1 MKKFRTIEKVFKGPS
16 PHMVGDGFKVS
27 QYLPV
32 GINNEKRLSPFLL
45 LDYHAP
51 HYYEPLSVIRGVGAH
66 PHRGFETVT
75 IAYDGKVEHHDNKGN
90 HGIIG
95 PGDVQW
101 MTAASGIIHKEYH
114 EAEFGKNGGILHMI
128 QLWINLPR
136 DKKMS
141 EPKYQTLLKENMG
154 TLTLGNNQGE
164 ISIIAGEVN
173 GVKGPASTFT
183 NINIYNVTLYNK
195 GKVLLNEPSP
205 FNTGILVL
213 KGDVK
218 VNEQNVCREGD
229 FILFDN
235 VEGNISIEAVTQD
248 ALFVVL
254 SGEPINEPIVSHGPF
269 VMNTREEIYE
279 AYNDFNNNKFGPD
292 EF

>member
-1 MKKFRTIEKVFKGPS
+1 MKNFRTIENIFQGPK
-16 PHMVGDGFKVS
+16 PHMVGDGFRVS

-32 GINNEKRLSPFLL
+32 GIKDIERLSPFLL

-51 HYYEPLSVIRGVGAH
+51 YYYEPSSTRLGVGAH

-101 MTAASGIIHKEYH
+101 MTAASGIMHKEYH
-114 EAEFGKNGGILHMI
+114 ESEFSKNGGVLHMI
-128 QLWINLPR
+128 QLWVNLPK
-136 DKKMS
+136 DKKMI

-154 TLTLGNNQGE
+154 TFNLDNNYGE
-164 ISIIAGEVN
+164 VSIIAGEFQ

-183 NINIYNVTLYNK
+183 NINIYNINLKNY
-195 GKVLLNEPSP
+195 GKTILRERGD

-213 KGDVK
+213 KGQIK
-218 VNEQNVCREGD
+218 INEEKLCKDTDFVLFHNIEGE
-229 FILFDN
+229 IS
-235 VEGNISIEAVTQD
+235 VEAISEE
-248 ALFVVL
+248 ALFIVL
-254 SGEPINEPIVSHGPF
+254 SGEPINEPIVSYGPF
-269 VMNTREEIYE
+269 VMNTIEEIHE
-279 AYNDFNNNKFGPD
+279 AYEDFRRNKFGT
-292 EF
+292 ENF

>member
-1 MKKFRTIEKVFKGPS
+1 MKNFRTIENIFKGPES
-16 PHMVGDGFKVS
+16 HMVGDGFKVS

-32 GINNEKRLSPFLL
+32 GIKDIERLSPFLL

-51 HYYEPLSVIRGVGAH
+51 HYYEPSSTRRGVGAH

-101 MTAASGIIHKEYH
+101 MTAAYGILHKEYH
-114 EAEFGKNGGILHMI
+114 ETEFSKSGGTLHMI
-128 QLWINLPR
+128 QLWVNLPR
-136 DKKMS
+136 DKKMI

-154 TLTLGNNQGE
+154 TFKLDDNNGE
-164 ISIIAGEVN
+164 VSIIAGEFN

-183 NINIYNVTLYNK
+183 NINVYNINLKNY
-195 GKVLLNEPSP
+195 GKVILNEPGN

-213 KGDVK
+213 KGEVK
-218 VNEQNVCREGD
+218 INEDNICNETD
-229 FILFDN
+229 FIVFDN
-235 VEGNISIEAVTQD
+235 IEANISVESITEE
-248 ALFVVL
+248 ALFIVL
-254 SGEPINEPIVSHGPF
+254 SGQPINEPIASHGPF
-269 VMNTREEIYE
+269 VMNTVEEIYE
-279 AYNDFNNNKFGPD
+279 AYEDFRNNKFGT
-292 EF
+292 ENF

>member
-1 MKKFRTIEKVFKGPS
+1 MKNFRTIENIFQGPK
-16 PHMVGDGFKVS
+16 PHMVGDGFRVS

-32 GINNEKRLSPFLL
+32 GIKDIERLSPFLL

-51 HYYEPLSVIRGVGAH
+51 YYYEPSSTRLGVGSH

-101 MTAASGIIHKEYH
+101 MTAASGIMHKEYH
-114 EAEFGKNGGILHMI
+114 ESEFSKNGGVLHMI
-128 QLWINLPR
+128 QLWVNLPK
-136 DKKMS
+136 DKKMI

-154 TLTLGNNQGE
+154 TFNLDNNYGE
-164 ISIIAGEVN
+164 VSIIAGEFQ

-183 NINIYNVTLYNK
+183 NINIYNINLKNY
-195 GKVLLNEPSP
+195 GKTILRERGD

-213 KGDVK
+213 KGQIK
-218 VNEQNVCREGD
+218 INEEKLCKDTDFVLFHNIEGE
-229 FILFDN
+229 IS
-235 VEGNISIEAVTQD
+235 VEAMSEE
-248 ALFVVL
+248 ALFIVL
-254 SGEPINEPIVSHGPF
+254 SGEPINEPIVSYGPF
-269 VMNTREEIYE
+269 VMNTIEEIHE
-279 AYNDFNNNKFGPD
+279 AYEDFRKNKFGT
-292 EF
+292 ENF

>member
-1 MKKFRTIEKVFKGPS
+1 MKKFRTIENIFQGPK
-16 PHMVGDGFKVS
+16 PHMVGDGFRVS

-32 GINNEKRLSPFLL
+32 GIKDIERLSPFLL

-51 HYYEPLSVIRGVGAH
+51 YYYEPSSTRLGVGAH

-101 MTAASGIIHKEYH
+101 MTAASGIMHKEYH
-114 EAEFGKNGGILHMI
+114 ESEFSKNGGVLHMI
-128 QLWINLPR
+128 QLWVNLPK
-136 DKKMS
+136 DKKMI

-154 TLTLGNNQGE
+154 TFNLDNNYGE
-164 ISIIAGEVN
+164 VSIIAGEFQ

-183 NINIYNVTLYNK
+183 NINIYNINLKNY
-195 GKVLLNEPSP
+195 GKTILRERGD

-213 KGDVK
+213 KGQIK
-218 VNEQNVCREGD
+218 INEEKLCKDTDFVLFHNIEGE
-229 FILFDN
+229 IS
-235 VEGNISIEAVTQD
+235 VEAMSEE
-248 ALFVVL
+248 ALFIVL
-254 SGEPINEPIVSHGPF
+254 SGEPINEPIVSYGPF
-269 VMNTREEIYE
+269 VMNTIEEIHE
-279 AYNDFNNNKFGPD
+279 AYEDFRRNKFGT
-292 EF
+292 ENF